1 MSTRR
6 PRHHQSGFTLI
17 EMMIVLIIMGVI
29 LALSAP
35 SIWELL
41 QKNRMQSAVDN
52 FYAGLIF
59 ARSEALKR
67 NQPVVICKSGSGT
80 ACPGTGNWEQGWML
94 FADENADGVKDAGEP
109 ILRVGEALH
118 SGYTLRVSGSAFTNQ
133 LTYRKD
139 GSSSGTTGSETFV
152 FCDAD
157 QDISTAREILVT
169 LTGRPKRQLKTS
181 GSCPI

>member
-1 MSTRR
+1 MSVRKPQR
-6 PRHHQSGFTLI
+6 QQSAFTLI

-29 LALSAP
+29 LSLSAP
-35 SIWELL
+35 SMWELL

-52 FYAGLIF
+52 FFAGLMF

-67 NQPVVICKSGSGT
+67 NQPVVICKSSSGT

-94 FADENADGVKDAGEP
+94 FADQDADGVKDANEP

-118 SGYTLRVSGSAFTNQ
+118 NGYTLRVSGSAFANQ

-139 GSSSGTTGSETFV
+139 GSSSGASGSETFV
-152 FCDAD
+152 FCGAD
-157 QDISTAREILVT
+157 QDVSKAREILVT

-181 GSCPI
+181 GTCPI